1 MKQMMQRASTV
12 LILPVLCV
20 TFLLIAL
27 VVVFTV
33 VGKLA
38 LEIVD
43 LLTDL
48 IWGN

>member
-1 MKQMMQRASTV
+1 MKQMMRRASTV
-12 LILPVLCV
+12 LMLPVLCV

-27 VVVFTV
+27 VVVFTA
-33 VGKLA
+33 VGNLV

-48 IWGN
+48 IWGD